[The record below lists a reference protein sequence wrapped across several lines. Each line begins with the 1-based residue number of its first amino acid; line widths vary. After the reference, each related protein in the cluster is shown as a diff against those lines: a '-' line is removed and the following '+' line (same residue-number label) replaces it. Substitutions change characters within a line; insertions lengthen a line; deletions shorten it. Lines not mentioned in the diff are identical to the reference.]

1 MSVFM
6 QTKTKKRVVTMKEV
20 ACHAGVS
27 QTTVSFVLNN
37 AEPPNIPDETRKR
50 VLASI
55 AELGYR
61 PNVLAQGLRMQRS
74 GIFGFVTDQIAIT
87 PHAGKIFEGAQD
99 VAWENGK
106 ILMLVNTKSN
116 PDLETSAIDLILG
129 RRVEGIIYATMYHRP
144 IKLPPNL
151 REIPTVLLDCFVE
164 DRQLPS
170 VVPDEFGGGYGA
182 VKYLLEKGH
191 RRIGFVNHVQDI
203 PAATGRLEGYK
214 SALSDYGISFDPELV
229 CYDESRQ
236 DNGYQCARQLLQK
249 ENRPTA
255 LFCFNDRTAM
265 SVYDAI
271 RNLNLKIPEDV
282 AVVGFD
288 NQEII
293 AAHLYPPLTTMELPH
308 YQMGV
313 WAVQKLVEMLS
324 GAEQAKPIQYKIACP
339 LIVRASA

>member
-1 MSVFM
+1 MP
-6 QTKTKKRVVTMKEV
+6 TKPKKRVVTMIDV
-20 ACHAGVS
+20 AHHAGVS

-37 AEPPNIPDETRKR
+37 AETANIPDETRQR
-50 VLASI
+50 VMASI

-106 ILMLVNTKSN
+106 ILMLVNTKSD
-116 PDLETSAIDLILG
+116 PDLEATAINLLLD

-144 IKLPPNL
+144 KILPPSL

-164 DRQLPS
+164 DHQLPS

-214 SALSDYGISFDPELV
+214 SALKDYGIAFDPALV

-236 DNGYQCARQLLQK
+236 DNGYQCARQLLQI

-265 SVYDAI
+265 GVYDAI
-271 RNLNLKIPEDV
+271 RNLDLKIPEDV

-293 AAHLYPPLTTMELPH
+293 AAHLYPPLTTMQLPH
-308 YQMGV
+308 YKMGV
-313 WAVQKLVEMLS
+313 WAVQKLVEILS
-324 GAEQAKPIQYKIACP
+324 GVEQINPVQHKMPCP
-339 LIVRASA
+339 LIERASA